1 MAWKIE
7 LSAQVDRDLGK
18 LDPQQSKRILK
29 FLHER
34 LAPLDNPRSIGQAL
48 QGSKLGEFWKY
59 RVGDYRLIC
68 KIEDDR
74 PLILV
79 LRVGHRREI
88 YRRLSTLTPPPR
100 LRPFPSHQ
108 SDFDPAVQRLRH
120 ADQRPNRQIPRL
132 ISAQPTSNF
141 SFLVSEF

>member
-7 LSAQVDRDLGK
+7 LSAQVDRELGK

-29 FLHER
+29 FLYER
-34 LAPLDNPRSIGQAL
+34 VARLDNPRSIGQAL

-68 KIEDDR
+68 KIEDNR
-74 PLILV
+74 LLILV

-88 YRRLSTLTPPPR
+88 YR
-100 LRPFPSHQ
+100 
-108 SDFDPAVQRLRH
+108 
-120 ADQRPNRQIPRL
+120 
-132 ISAQPTSNF
+132 
-141 SFLVSEF
+141 